1 MENKQTYGGL
11 NELKAIEAVRAANL
25 SGISRFKI

>member
-1 MENKQTYGGL
+1 MFELYGGL